1 MHGCIPCLG
10 RRGSTQV
17 TTAYSGSATT
27 VDMGELMAIP
37 GAFLV
42 FQHIGVGR
50 YSYLTLEDRCIWQTS
65 SEPPCDLLARMR
77 CGLDEEERRVV
88 VADPLLAGYAH
99 GLSELAAS
107 HRDYVKTST
116 KGADIQLACTLAAA
130 DLIAL
135 TRLLQAERLAAQLP
149 LERRF
154 VCFDTPHPQW
164 RLREVGAFVC
174 RDRLRYVALTR
185 SAECNGSRAVCNR
198 GGEESLLYDAREDA
212 WSRGRGEDAV
222 AFVRTGKHGQQQ
234 EHLVPLAMPV
244 VLYSDISARFLDGG
258 VLRSEK
264 RERLRR
270 LSALNRAYAPAVEIR
285 VGMPGSL
292 FKHAY
297 RVALCDDGLTPI
309 WRSEREVVGEDP
321 ESVAAW
327 LVGSID

>member
-37 GAFLV
+37 GTFLV

-65 SEPPCDLLARMR
+65 SEPPCGLLARMR
-77 CGLDEEERRVV
+77 CGLDEDERRVV

-185 SAECNGSRAVCNR
+185 SVECSNGSRAVCNR
-198 GGEESLLYDAREDA
+198 GGEESLLYDAADDV

-222 AFVRTGKHGQQQ
+222 AFVRTHHDGRN
-234 EHLVPLAMPV
+234 LVPLAMPV
-244 VLYSDISARFLDGG
+244 ALYSDFSARFFDGG
-258 VLRSEK
+258 VLRPER
-264 RERLRR
+264 RERLRG
-270 LSALNRAYAPAVEIR
+270 LSALNRAYKPAVEIR

-292 FKHAY
+292 FKHAH
-297 RVALCDDGLTPI
+297 RVALCDDGLMPI
-309 WRSEREVVGEDP
+309 WRSEREVGEDP